1 VKEHE
6 AQGVF
11 LIRSLESHDFEGV
24 LFSKTVQEEAFLKAG
39 SLPLAST
46 FKDPRWTEEEKR
58 FLVRR
63 GKLLRFALENEYPFL
78 EKLDSLFRVKT
89 VFFLLFLFGVFLL
102 GWSFNLVGN
111 ERRISILSFPLA
123 GMLLWNLSLYFLL
136 LFYAFFKPSHSL
148 SSGFSWWK
156 EGFSKR
162 LLRLIGKLP
171 EGNPSVKVLR
181 QGLQHFFREWMFWG
195 SAFISGSSPALFP

>member
-89 VFFLLFLFGVFLL
+89 VFFSPFSV
-102 GWSFNLVGN
+102 
-111 ERRISILSFPLA
+111 R
-123 GMLLWNLSLYFLL
+123 
-136 LFYAFFKPSHSL
+136 
-148 SSGFSWWK
+148 GFSP
-156 EGFSKR
+156 R
-162 LLRLIGKLP
+162 LEL
-171 EGNPSVKVLR
+171 
-181 QGLQHFFREWMFWG
+181 
-195 SAFISGSSPALFP
+195 